1 MPRMR
6 IKRFHRIAAALVVA
20 MSVALVGCGSGAAA
34 EQSDSTR
41 VAAGS
46 GAPSGAYES
55 RLPDG
60 TAIRLTFRDGGA
72 VRIAMTE
79 DGKTNSHDGKWI
91 LNGEVILVEGGEGMT
106 LQLSWRGAALVTEFG
121 GATLTFTRV

>member
-1 MPRMR
+1 MQ
-6 IKRFHRIAAALVVA
+6 IKRFHRIVTTLIVA
-20 MSVALVGCGSGAAA
+20 VSVGLIGCSGGTSA
-34 EQSDSTR
+34 EQSASTR

-60 TAIRLTFRDGGA
+60 TAIRLSFRDGGA
-72 VRIAMTE
+72 VGIAMTE

-91 LNGEVILVEGGEGMT
+91 LNGEVILVEGGEGLTM
-106 LQLSWRGAALVTEFG
+106 QLSWRGDALVTDFG
-121 GATLTFTRV
+121 GATLTFTKV